1 MVVKKEDVKVLLDRR
16 KELQEE
22 INKLQKEYSA
32 IGRILET
39 IIKIEERETD
49 DGR

>member
-1 MVVKKEDVKVLLDRR
+1 MVVKKEDIKVLLDRR

-22 INKLQKEYSA
+22 INKLQKEYNA